1 MWENVGK
8 CGKIKLVS
16 HSDQSRHKEGRR
28 KMYLAVLSI
37 MTFYTNY
44 QYMLHKD
51 YIHILF
57 YSIVS
62 KLRKRIHVI
71 YDLTRNSYPVL

>member
-1 MWENVGK
+1 
-8 CGKIKLVS
+8 
-16 HSDQSRHKEGRR
+16 
-28 KMYLAVLSI
+28 MYLAVLSI